1 MKILYCMVANLVGII
16 FLFEVLHLFYPD
28 NIKLVVKNKCRGFH
42 WSPSTSC
49 FCHSV
54 MLIGKAFHFKLTWKQ
69 MFTLI
74 LARRRKKVIK
84 VNTKLHMLRRCKYWK
99 KKPKSKAPWDI
110 QVCFFVILKV
120 ERIDFN
126 SLVLILYIYLLEK
139 RKLMCL
145 FHPHC
150 FGCVHFTH
158 FDYIYLSILS

>member
-1 MKILYCMVANLVGII
+1 MKIPYCMVANLVDII
-16 FLFEVLHLFYPD
+16 FLFKVLHLFYPD

-84 VNTKLHMLRRCKYWK
+84 VNTKLHMLQRCKYWK

-120 ERIDFN
+120 ERIDF
-126 SLVLILYIYLLEK
+126 LISTCIAGLRFLE
-139 RKLMCL
+139 L
-145 FHPHC
+145 FFFHRFFVPFIFLFC
-150 FGCVHFTH
+150 TIV
-158 FDYIYLSILS
+158 

>member
-1 MKILYCMVANLVGII
+1 METDV
-16 FLFEVLHLFYPD
+16 
-28 NIKLVVKNKCRGFH
+28 
-42 WSPSTSC
+42 
-49 FCHSV
+49 
-54 MLIGKAFHFKLTWKQ
+54 
-69 MFTLI
+69 TLI

-84 VNTKLHMLRRCKYWK
+84 VNTKLHMLQRCKYWK

-126 SLVLILYIYLLEK
+126 SLVLILYIYLLQK

-150 FGCVHFTH
+150 LDVYILPILTIFIFPYSPKKYFNSSSDISGHSSLVTNKLMFFLYDFIRCSFGYPHA
-158 FDYIYLSILS
+158 